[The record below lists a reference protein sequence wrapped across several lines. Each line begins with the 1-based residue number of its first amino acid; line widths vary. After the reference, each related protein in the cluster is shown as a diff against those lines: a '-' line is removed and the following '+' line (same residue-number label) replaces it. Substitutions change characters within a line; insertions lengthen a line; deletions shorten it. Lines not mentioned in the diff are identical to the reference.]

1 MNTELSRQS
10 LLAAAQTNAR
20 AALSEDLG
28 TGDLSASLI
37 PAERTATARIIT
49 RTPGVFCGQFWVAAT
64 MQAACAVRSWVA
76 ATVQPG
82 MVLAA

>member
-49 RTPGVFCGQFWVAAT
+49 PVSYTHLTLPTNREV
-64 MQAACAVRSWVA
+64 
-76 ATVQPG
+76 
-82 MVLAA
+82 